1 MRHEAIPARLT
12 GHAMPEGNGPRPV
25 VSLGLPRRGA
35 ARGGTDRARLAR
47 ADNLWEEHEH
57 EHSTIAVPFML
68 ALFLHPNQRVL
79 ERQSGRGVSS
89 I

>member
-1 MRHEAIPARLT
+1 MRHEAIPARFP
-12 GHAMPEGNGPRPV
+12 GHALPEGNGPRPV

-35 ARGGTDRARLAR
+35 AHGGTDRIRFAH

-57 EHSTIAVPFML
+57 EHSTIAVRFML

-79 ERQSGRGVSS
+79 ERQSGRDVPSV
-89 I
+89 